1 MRKYGMKLDENNLW
15 HYCTANTRT
24 SYQMTPVSSAPNMK
38 WYQNTQV
45 ICFEAVVWYK
55 SVHMFMH
62 NFVHTFI
69 WFGRGRGGGGRGYCY
84 YSTAAGGTYCDLL
97 QIELIAVDFFLH
109 FGWCVSLS
117 LQTKYTCIVLYFE
130 TAVSEPDYWSLFI
143 IFKNIWSKKINIFF
157 IKCISSIVL
166 TPHLSFHFHLSKA
179 ERTTN
184 YSETCCY

>member
-1 MRKYGMKLDENNLW
+1 MGLFRKYLKQFTTNKINIYCIEIYIIYACGQSLVKDWLCICVNMVWSWMKLDENNLW

-69 WFGRGRGGGGRGYCY
+69 WFGRGRGYCY

-97 QIELIAVDFFLH
+97 QIELIAVVFFFTFWLM
-109 FGWCVSLS
+109 C
-117 LQTKYTCIVLYFE
+117 
-130 TAVSEPDYWSLFI
+130 
-143 IFKNIWSKKINIFF
+143 IFKSAN
-157 IKCISSIVL
+157 
-166 TPHLSFHFHLSKA
+166 
-179 ERTTN
+179 
-184 YSETCCY
+184 